1 MARCALHAF
10 MNPLLTIPSEISL
23 FMEQNFV
30 LGFSFKESLKQFEV
44 VVDATLASIHCNSAW
59 ASL

>member
-1 MARCALHAF
+1 M
-10 MNPLLTIPSEISL
+10 IPSEISL